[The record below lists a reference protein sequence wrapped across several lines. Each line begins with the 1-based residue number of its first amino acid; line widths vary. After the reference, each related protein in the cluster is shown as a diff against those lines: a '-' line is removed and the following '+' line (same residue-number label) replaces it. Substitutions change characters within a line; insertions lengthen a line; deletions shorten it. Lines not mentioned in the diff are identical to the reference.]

1 MMKRLSEK
9 YLQKNTPHLSGLR
22 GRGIHVLGTFF
33 YDPEEGSGENN
44 SFYNSS
50 GRKCPPDT
58 VQTHRSIP
66 KDHSQWD
73 SCTCKEDADDAAQI
87 CFAKSGYGT
96 DGSKLD
102 AQKGLAES
110 DDNQIADSSCNGR
123 RFVEED
129 RGDRGWCKDKDQ
141 SDQ

>member
-1 MMKRLSEK
+1 M
-9 YLQKNTPHLSGLR
+9 
-22 GRGIHVLGTFF
+22 GTFF

-50 GRKCPPDT
+50 GRKCPPDA
-58 VQTHRSIP
+58 VQTHRSIS
-66 KDHSQWD
+66 KDHSQRN

-102 AQKGLAES
+102 AQKGFAES
-110 DDNQIADSSCNGR
+110 DDNQIVYSSRDSGR
-123 RFVEED
+123 FMEED
-129 RGDRGWCKDKDQ
+129 RSNWGWRKNED
-141 SDQ
+141 

>member
-1 MMKRLSEK
+1 MTETYGILTYWKQNKNFAASSARSTNVRFMMKQLSEK

-58 VQTHRSIP
+58 VQTKRGAAKKHGKR
-66 KDHSQWD
+66 DAGTGEH
-73 SCTCKEDADDAAQI
+73 DADDTA
-87 CFAKSGYGT
+87 
-96 DGSKLD
+96 
-102 AQKGLAES
+102 
-110 DDNQIADSSCNGR
+110 
-123 RFVEED
+123 
-129 RGDRGWCKDKDQ
+129 
-141 SDQ
+141 